1 MKHQFFLHIY
11 VFYKSHRCFL
21 VECFVSV
28 TEYIAE
34 VAEVAEAVA
43 IFFVYIVVS
52 ADAADAVDAAVD
64 TVGRLVADGADT
76 AGMRVSVAVAAVD
89 RV

>member
-52 ADAADAVDAAVD
+52 ADAVDAAVD
-64 TVGRLVADGADT
+64 TVGMLVADGADT

>member
-34 VAEVAEAVA
+34 VAEAVA

-52 ADAADAVDAAVD
+52 ADAVDAAVD

>member
-28 TEYIAE
+28 TEYIA
-34 VAEVAEAVA
+34 ADAEAVA
-43 IFFVYIVVS
+43 IFFVYIVV
-52 ADAADAVDAAVD
+52 AVDAVDVAVD
-64 TVGRLVADGADT
+64 TVGRLVADGAVAVADT
-76 AGMRVSVAVAAVD
+76 AGMRVAVAVSVVD